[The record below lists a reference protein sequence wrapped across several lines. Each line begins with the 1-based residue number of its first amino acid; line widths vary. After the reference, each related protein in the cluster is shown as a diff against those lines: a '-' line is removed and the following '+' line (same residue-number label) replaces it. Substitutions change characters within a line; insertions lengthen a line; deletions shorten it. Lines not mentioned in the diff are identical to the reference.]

1 MGQSL
6 LSRLYSSATEAVD
19 HRIRWDRLPKPVA
32 MLTLI
37 GIRDRLRAKNLYDTG
52 RGAADRPPPGGD
64 GETLPAT

>member
-19 HRIRWDRLPKPVA
+19 HRIRWARLPKPVA

-37 GIRDRLRAKNLYDTG
+37 GIRYRLRAKNLYDTG
-52 RGAADRPPPGGD
+52 RGAADRPPPAP
-64 GETLPAT
+64 TARTAPAT